1 MDERKLCYVITHM
14 RMGGRLDTCLA
25 ISEVLLL
32 AAMPNDYDNCD
43 SDSDIDGD
51 VDVDGDGMPSRY

>member
-1 MDERKLCYVITHM
+1 
-14 RMGGRLDTCLA
+14 LA

-43 SDSDIDGD
+43 SDSDSDIDGD
-51 VDVDGDGMPSRY
+51 GDVDGDGMPSRY